1 MRIGSTEISKGSS
14 PYIIAELGVNHDGL
28 PEKALELTK
37 LAAEAGAHAIK
48 LQLFKADLLMSKAAK
63 LAAYQKAA
71 GETDPIEMLRRLEL
85 SIEQME
91 PCVKLAHQLGIHA
104 IVSVFSVEL
113 VREAERLSWDAYKT
127 ASPDIINLPLLQALA
142 DTGKPLIV
150 STGASTLEEIKRA
163 IGWLKPIH
171 NRLAILQCVSSY
183 PTPPEQAELGGIPA
197 IAEIWDGVVG
207 YSDHTDGLSTGMD
220 AVMLGARVLEK
231 HFTYSRNAKG
241 PDHAASLEPIDM
253 KAYCLNAIGGPAL
266 ADFPIDHVPAA
277 LRDAFAMAVEKPKVE
292 AVKRVTPIEEDVRR
306 VSRQS
311 IVATRSLTA
320 GTTLQRSDLT
330 IKRPGTGVPPFELS
344 NILGRKLT
352 RAVEGDMPLQLQD
365 LS

>member
-1 MRIGSTEISKGSS
+1 MRIGSTEISRSSS
-14 PYIIAELGVNHDGL
+14 PYIIAELGVNHDGS

-71 GETDPIEMLRRLEL
+71 GETDPVEMLRRLEL

-113 VREAERLSWDAYKT
+113 VREAERLPWDAYKT

-207 YSDHTDGLSTGMD
+207 YSDHTDGVTIGKD
-220 AVMLGARVLEK
+220 AVGLGARILEK
-231 HFTYSRNAKG
+231 HFTYSRAAQG
-241 PDHAASLEPIDM
+241 PDHSASLEPRDM
-253 KAYCLNAIGGPAL
+253 KTYCQNA
-266 ADFPIDHVPAA
+266 
-277 LRDAFAMAVEKPKVE
+277 AVGRQTVLERKPSKQVL
-292 AVKRVTPIEEDVRR
+292 PIEQDVRR

-311 IVATRSLTA
+311 IVATRPLVA
-320 GTTLQRSDLT
+320 GTTLSRADLT
-330 IKRPGTGVPPFELS
+330 IKRPGTGIAPFELAS
-344 NILGRKLT
+344 ILGRVLT
-352 RAVEGDMPLQLQD
+352 RGVEADMPLQLQD
-365 LS
+365 LT